1 MGLFQ
6 GTLIIIDSCFNSRN
20 VLAGVIAFGIGC
32 GSQTIPEVFASVQ
45 EALCFIDYDV
55 KCKHGN
61 EFIHDIDYT
70 KHCSS
75 WFDEQI
81 QGLEKLAPKVTIAR
95 TYLKNIKSIAGKC
108 VKIVVNKPDQK
119 IEICPK

>member
-1 MGLFQ
+1 MDLFQ
-6 GTLIIIDSCFNSRN
+6 GALITIELFLNSRN

-32 GSQTIPEVFASVQ
+32 GSQNIPDVFASVQ

-61 EFIHDIDYT
+61 QFIHDIDYT

-81 QGLEKLAPKVTIAR
+81 QGLENLAPKVTIAR
-95 TYLKNIKSIAGKC
+95 KYLKNIKTIADKC
-108 VKIVVNKPDQK
+108 VKIAVNKPDQK